1 MNRQRDKYKFV
12 IFLVNPQRLSLCCIN
27 KSFIQFGWKKFISQ
41 KQFAMVKSII
51 VTKKP
56 TAIII
61 TDSFIKVIITKI
73 VAITIFAVI
82 TMPAIASVR
91 V

>member
-1 MNRQRDKYKFV
+1 
-12 IFLVNPQRLSLCCIN
+12 
-27 KSFIQFGWKKFISQ
+27 
-41 KQFAMVKSII
+41 MVKSII